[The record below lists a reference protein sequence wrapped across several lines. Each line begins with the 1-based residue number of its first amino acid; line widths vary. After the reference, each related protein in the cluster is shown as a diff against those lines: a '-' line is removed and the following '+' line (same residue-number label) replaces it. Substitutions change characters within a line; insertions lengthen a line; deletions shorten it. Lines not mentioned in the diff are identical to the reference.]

1 MTICIYLHFGKPIFQ
16 SYHFGMVHTTH
27 LQWFE
32 ENLSCPNAVTL
43 SPALASPEALLD
55 AANIFRDRAA
65 VWHGMGFPYS
75 RGFQWISPLPE
86 QPYYPLVSSGKH
98 TKSYWKWPSRNSW
111 FTHLKWWFSIVM
123 LVYQRALGKLCIT
136 TSLFSL
142 TGIVVNKGYHPNIAK
157 LFRFVK
163 YYNLP
168 RYYKLGYSWT
178 SYD

>member
-27 LQWFE
+27 LRWFWGEFIGVPMQWRCRQR
-32 ENLSCPNAVTL
+32 SPVRKHSWTL
-43 SPALASPEALLD
+43 P
-55 AANIFRDRAA
+55 IFFGTGHLFGMEWDSLTVGDFTTTRAT
-65 VWHGMGFPYS
+65 
-75 RGFQWISPLPE
+75 ILP
-86 QPYYPLVSSGKH
+86 SGKH
-98 TKSYWKWPSRNSW
+98 TKSYWKWPSRNRW
-111 FTHLKWWFSIVM
+111 FTHFKWWFSIVM
-123 LVYQRALGKLCIT
+123 LVYQRALGKLCIA

-168 RYYKLGYSWT
+168 RYYILGYSWT